1 MGLCVNLYEYRPTE
15 PGGWDDRSC
24 ALDEVARALRS
35 GRLECEGDR
44 EALASRV
51 ERLPQRKSVYCSNI
65 THNLNAMAGEAG
77 ICKHLWRPGEIGIT
91 KAHQL
96 IEPLTAGLALL
107 EARPD
112 HFRQFDSPN
121 GWGLYVHFVPFVES
135 YLAACA
141 EHPDA
146 DVSVSR

>member
-1 MGLCVNLYEYRPTE
+1 VSLDVALYEWQPTE

-24 ALDEVARALRS
+24 ALGEVAEALRS

-44 EALASRV
+44 VALATRI
-51 ERLPQRKSVYCSNI
+51 ERLPQRVQVYSANI
-65 THNLNAMAGEAG
+65 THNLNTMAGEAG
-77 ICKHLWRPGEIGIT
+77 IYKHLWRPEEIGIT
-91 KAHQL
+91 KARQL

-121 GWGLYVHFVPFVES
+121 GWGLYVHFVPFVAN
-135 YLAACA
+135 YLAACIA
-141 EHPDA
+141 SPDA
-146 DVSVSR
+146 DVAASR